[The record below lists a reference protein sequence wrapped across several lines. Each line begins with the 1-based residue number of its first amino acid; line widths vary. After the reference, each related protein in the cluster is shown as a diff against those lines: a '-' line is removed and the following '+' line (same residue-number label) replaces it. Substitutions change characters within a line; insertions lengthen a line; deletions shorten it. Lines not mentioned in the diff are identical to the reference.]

1 VTIRLYDTA
10 TQELRDFV
18 PITEGKAGI
27 YVCGLTTQ
35 GAPHIGHLRFAVAF
49 DILRRWLTLG
59 HGFDVTLIRNVT
71 DIDDKILAKSAGAG
85 AQWWAWSYVN
95 ERATSEALDLLGV
108 LPPSYEPRATGH
120 ITEMLEIM
128 QTLVDKGH
136 AYAAQDGS
144 GDVYFDVRSYPA
156 YGELTHQRIDD
167 MEAAADADP
176 RGKRDPRDF
185 ALWKG
190 HKGGEPETASWPTAF
205 GQGRPGWHLECSA
218 MARKYLGDTFDIH
231 GGGVDLRF
239 PHHENEQAQSRAAG
253 LGFAN
258 YWLHNAW
265 VTISG
270 EKMGKSLGNALLVS
284 EITKVARPV
293 AVRYYLSAAHYRSTI
308 EYHEGSLREAEAA
321 VERVEG
327 FLRRALGNGP
337 VGGDGEYGKSEN
349 SKSENSKG
357 ENSKG
362 ENGTEFPSGFVTA
375 MDDDINVSG
384 ALAVIHETVRAGN
397 TALDEGDEDEARRLG
412 LSVLAMTEV
421 LGINPLHPQW
431 GSAPGTGNDDAMAA
445 LDALVRAHIEARAVA
460 RSARDFTAADRI
472 RDQLTASGIVVEDT
486 PSGARWS
493 LARRTN
499 V

>member
-1 VTIRLYDTA
+1 MSIRLYDTA

-35 GAPHIGHLRFAVAF
+35 GAPHIGHVRFAVAF

-59 HGFDVTLIRNVT
+59 HGFEVTLIRNVT
-71 DIDDKILAKSAGAG
+71 DIDDKILAKSAEAG
-85 AQWWAWSYVN
+85 AQWWAWSYAN
-95 ERATSEALDLLGV
+95 ERATNDALDLLGV
-108 LPPSYEPRATGH
+108 LPPTYEPRATGH
-120 ITEMLEIM
+120 ITEMQEIM
-128 QTLVDKGH
+128 QTLIDKGH

-190 HKGGEPETASWPTAF
+190 HKAGEPETASWPTAF

-265 VTISG
+265 VTMGG
-270 EKMGKSLGNALLVS
+270 EKMGKSLGNALLVT
-284 EITKVARPV
+284 EITKVARPLV
-293 AVRYYLSAAHYRSTI
+293 VRYYLGAAHYRSTI
-308 EYHEGSLREAEAA
+308 EYHEGSLREAQAA
-321 VERVEG
+321 VDRIEG
-327 FLRRALGNGP
+327 FLRRALGGCDP
-337 VGGDGEYGKSEN
+337 EDSGEL
-349 SKSENSKG
+349 
-357 ENSKG
+357 
-362 ENGTEFPSGFVTA
+362 PMPLPGFVAA
-375 MDDDINVSG
+375 MDDDLNVSG
-384 ALAVIHETVRAGN
+384 ALAVIHESVRAGN
-397 TALDEGDEDEARRLG
+397 TALDEGDEEEARRLG
-412 LSVLAMTEV
+412 LQVVAMTEI
-421 LGINPLHPQW
+421 LGVNPLNPQW
-431 GSAPGTGNDDAMAA
+431 DAASGNAADHAMTV
-445 LDALVRAHIEARAVA
+445 LDALVRDRIKARAAA
-460 RSARDFTAADRI
+460 RGARDFTAADQI
-472 RDQLTASGIVVEDT
+472 RDQLTTAGIALEDT

-493 LARRTN
+493 LARHTDA
-499 V
+499 

>member
-1 VTIRLYDTA
+1 VSIRLYDTA

-18 PITEGKAGI
+18 PLTEGKAGI

-35 GAPHIGHLRFAVAF
+35 GAPHIGHVRFAVAF
-49 DILRRWLTLG
+49 DILRRWLTHG

-71 DIDDKILAKSAGAG
+71 DIDDKILAKSAEAG
-85 AQWWAWSYVN
+85 DQWWAWSYAN
-95 ERATSEALDLLGV
+95 ERATNDALDLLGV
-108 LPPSYEPRATGH
+108 LPPTYEPRATGH
-120 ITEMLEIM
+120 ITEMQDIM
-128 QTLVDKGH
+128 QTLIDKGH

-190 HKGGEPETASWPTAF
+190 HKVGEPETASWPTAF

-265 VTISG
+265 VTVAG

-284 EITKVARPV
+284 EITKVARPLV
-293 AVRYYLSAAHYRSTI
+293 VRYYLGAAHYRSTI
-308 EYHEGSLREAEAA
+308 EYHQGSLTEAEAA
-321 VERVEG
+321 VDRVEG
-327 FLRRALGNGP
+327 FLRRALG
-337 VGGDGEYGKSEN
+337 DGRL
-349 SKSENSKG
+349 
-357 ENSKG
+357 
-362 ENGTEFPSGFVTA
+362 ENGTDLPPGFVAA
-375 MDDDINVSG
+375 MDDDLNVSG
-384 ALAVIHETVRAGN
+384 ALAVIHESVRAGN
-397 TALDEGDEDEARRLG
+397 TALDEGDEEQARALG
-412 LSVLAMTEV
+412 LQVVAMTAV
-421 LGINPLHPQW
+421 LGINPLDPQW
-431 GSAPGTGNDDAMAA
+431 NSSTGTGADDALAA
-445 LDALVRAHIEARAVA
+445 LDALVKDRIEARAAA
-460 RSARDFTAADRI
+460 RGGRNFTAADRI
-472 RDQLTASGIVVEDT
+472 RDQLTAAGIAVEDT
-486 PSGARWS
+486 ASGARWS
-493 LARRTN
+493 LARRTDL
-499 V
+499 

>member
-1 VTIRLYDTA
+1 VSIRLYDTA
-10 TQELRDFV
+10 SQELRDFV

-35 GAPHIGHLRFAVAF
+35 GAPHIGHVRFAVAF

-59 HGFDVTLIRNVT
+59 HGYDVTLVRNIT
-71 DIDDKILAKSAGAG
+71 DIDDKILAKSAEAG
-85 AQWWAWSYVN
+85 AQWWAWSYAN
-95 ERATSEALDLLGV
+95 ERATNDALDLLGV
-108 LPPSYEPRATGH
+108 LPPTYEPRATGH
-120 ITEMLEIM
+120 ITEMQDLM
-128 QTLVDKGH
+128 ATLIDKGH
-136 AYAAQDGS
+136 AYAAQDDS

-190 HKGGEPETASWPTAF
+190 HKAGEPGTASWPTVY

-265 VTISG
+265 VTMGG
-270 EKMGKSLGNALLVS
+270 EKMGKSLGNALLVT
-284 EITKVARPV
+284 EITKVARPLV
-293 AVRYYLSAAHYRSTI
+293 LRYYLGAAHYRSTI

-321 VERVEG
+321 VDRIEG
-327 FLRRALGNGP
+327 FLHRAL
-337 VGGDGEYGKSEN
+337 VGGWFAGSADFS
-349 SKSENSKG
+349 
-357 ENSKG
+357 
-362 ENGTEFPSGFVTA
+362 PGFAAA
-375 MDDDINVSG
+375 MDDDLNVSS

-397 TALDEGDEDEARRLG
+397 TALDEGDEDEAKQLA
-412 LSVLAMTEV
+412 LKVVAMTEV
-421 LGINPLHPQW
+421 LGINPLHLQW
-431 GSAPGTGNDDAMAA
+431 SSTSGNGVDETMMA
-445 LDALVRAHIEARAVA
+445 LDALVRDRLDARAAA
-460 RSARDFTAADRI
+460 RAARDFTLADQI
-472 RDQLTASGIVVEDT
+472 RDQLTAAGIVVEDT
-486 PSGARWS
+486 ASGARWS
-493 LARRTN
+493 LARRIDA
-499 V
+499 

>member
-1 VTIRLYDTA
+1 VSIRLYDTA
-10 TQELRDFV
+10 TQQLRDFV
-18 PITEGKAGI
+18 PVTEGKVGI

-35 GAPHIGHLRFAVAF
+35 GAPHIGHVRFAVAF
-49 DILRRWLTLG
+49 DILRRWLARG

-71 DIDDKILAKSAGAG
+71 DIDDKILAKSAEAG
-85 AQWWAWSYVN
+85 IPWWAWSYAN
-95 ERATSEALDLLGV
+95 ERATNDALDLLGV
-108 LPPSYEPRATGH
+108 LPPTYEPRATGH
-120 ITEMLEIM
+120 ITEMQEIM
-128 QTLVDKGH
+128 QTLIDKGH

-190 HKGGEPETASWPTAF
+190 HKAGEPETASWPTAF

-265 VTISG
+265 VTMSG

-284 EITKVARPV
+284 EITKVARPL
-293 AVRYYLSAAHYRSTI
+293 AVRYYLGAAHYRSTI

-321 VERVEG
+321 VDRIEG
-327 FLRRALGNGP
+327 FLRRALG
-337 VGGDGEYGKSEN
+337 DGNPEKDNEL
-349 SKSENSKG
+349 
-357 ENSKG
+357 
-362 ENGTEFPSGFVTA
+362 PPGFVAA
-375 MDDDINVSG
+375 MDDDLNVSG
-384 ALAVIHETVRAGN
+384 ALAAIHEHVRAGN
-397 TALDEGDEDEARRLG
+397 TALDEGDEDEAKRLG
-412 LSVLAMTEV
+412 LQVVAMTEV
-421 LGINPLHPQW
+421 LGVNPLHPHW
-431 GSAPGTGNDDAMAA
+431 NSAAGQDGDDAMTA
-445 LDALVRAHIEARAVA
+445 LDSLVRASIQAREAA
-460 RSARDFTAADRI
+460 RSARDFKVADQI
-472 RDQLTASGIVVEDT
+472 RDQLTTAGIAVEDT
-486 PSGARWS
+486 ASGARWS
-493 LARRTN
+493 LARRN
-499 V
+499 DA

>member
-1 VTIRLYDTA
+1 VTLRLYDTA

-18 PITEGKAGI
+18 PVTQGQAGI

-35 GAPHIGHLRFAVAF
+35 GAPHIGHVRFAVAF
-49 DILRRWLTLG
+49 DILRRWLTYG
-59 HGFDVTLIRNVT
+59 HGFEVTLIRNVT
-71 DIDDKILAKSAGAG
+71 DIDDKILAKSAEAG
-85 AQWWAWSYVN
+85 AAWWAWSYAN
-95 ERATSEALDLLGV
+95 ERATNDALDLLGV
-108 LPPSYEPRATGH
+108 LPPTYEPRATGH
-120 ITEMLEIM
+120 ITEMQEIM
-128 QTLVDKGH
+128 HLLIDKGH

-190 HKGGEPETASWPTAF
+190 HKVGEPATASWPTAF

-265 VTISG
+265 VTMSG

-284 EITKVARPV
+284 EVTKVARPLV
-293 AVRYYLSAAHYRSTI
+293 ARYYLGSAHYRSTI

-321 VERVEG
+321 VDRVEG
-327 FLRRALGNGP
+327 FLGRALGSGHCQP
-337 VGGDGEYGKSEN
+337 
-349 SKSENSKG
+349 
-357 ENSKG
+357 
-362 ENGTEFPSGFVTA
+362 GTDLPPGFVAA
-375 MDDDINVSG
+375 MDDDLNVSG
-384 ALAVIHETVRAGN
+384 ALAVIHESVRSGN
-397 TALDEGDEDEARRLG
+397 TALDDGDEDEARALG
-412 LSVLAMTEV
+412 LQVVAMTEV
-421 LGINPLHPQW
+421 LGINPLNPGW
-431 GSAPGTGNDDAMAA
+431 DSASRSGTDDAMTA
-445 LDALVRAHIEARAVA
+445 LDALVKDRIAARAAA
-460 RSARDFTAADRI
+460 RAGRDFMAADLI
-472 RDQLTASGIVVEDT
+472 RDQLAAAGIAVEDT
-486 PSGARWS
+486 STGARWS
-493 LARRTN
+493 LARRSDI
-499 V
+499 

>member
-1 VTIRLYDTA
+1 VSIRLYDTA

-18 PITEGKAGI
+18 PIIEGKAGI

-35 GAPHIGHLRFAVAF
+35 GAPHIGHLRFTVAF

-71 DIDDKILAKSAGAG
+71 DIDDKILAKSTEAG
-85 AQWWAWSYVN
+85 AQWWAWSYAN
-95 ERATSEALDLLGV
+95 ERATSDALDLLGV
-108 LPPSYEPRATGH
+108 LRPNYEPRATGH
-120 ITEMLEIM
+120 IPEMQEIM
-128 QTLVDKGH
+128 QTLIDKGH
-136 AYAAQDGS
+136 AYAATDGS

-156 YGELTHQRIDD
+156 YGELTHQRIED

-176 RGKRDPRDF
+176 RGKHDPRDF

-190 HKGGEPETASWPTAF
+190 HKAGEPETASWSTAF

-265 VTISG
+265 VTVSG

-284 EITKVARPV
+284 EITKVARPL
-293 AVRYYLSAAHYRSTI
+293 AIRYYLGAAHYRSTI

-321 VERVEG
+321 VERIEG
-327 FLRRALGNGP
+327 FLRRALVNTDA
-337 VGGDGEYGKSEN
+337 VDDAGERAAELP
-349 SKSENSKG
+349 
-357 ENSKG
+357 
-362 ENGTEFPSGFVTA
+362 FGFVAA
-375 MDDDINVSG
+375 MDDDLNVSG
-384 ALAVIHETVRAGN
+384 ALAAIHETVRAGN
-397 TALDEGDEDEARRLG
+397 TALDEGDEDEARKLG
-412 LSVLAMTEV
+412 RQVVAMTEV

-431 GSAPGTGNDDAMAA
+431 NSSSGTGTDDVMTA
-445 LDALVRAHIEARAVA
+445 LDALVMDRIGARAAARAARHFTVA
-460 RSARDFTAADRI
+460 DEI
-472 RDQLTASGIVVEDT
+472 RDQLTAAGIAVEDT
-486 PSGARWS
+486 SSGARWS
-493 LARRTN
+493 LARRTDA
-499 V
+499 

>member
-1 VTIRLYDTA
+1 VTLRLYDTA

-18 PITEGKAGI
+18 PVTQGQAGI

-35 GAPHIGHLRFAVAF
+35 GAPHIGHVRFAVAF
-49 DILRRWLTLG
+49 DILRRWLTYG
-59 HGFDVTLIRNVT
+59 HGFEVTLIRNVT
-71 DIDDKILAKSAGAG
+71 DIDDKILAKSAEAG
-85 AQWWAWSYVN
+85 AAWWAWSYAN
-95 ERATSEALDLLGV
+95 ERATNDALDLLGV
-108 LPPSYEPRATGH
+108 LPPTYEPRATGH
-120 ITEMLEIM
+120 ITEMQEIM
-128 QTLVDKGH
+128 HLLIDKGH

-190 HKGGEPETASWPTAF
+190 HKVGEPATASWPTAF

-265 VTISG
+265 VTMSG

-284 EITKVARPV
+284 EVTKVARPLV
-293 AVRYYLSAAHYRSTI
+293 VRYYLGSAHYRSTI

-321 VERVEG
+321 VDRVEG
-327 FLRRALGNGP
+327 FLGRALGSGHCQP
-337 VGGDGEYGKSEN
+337 
-349 SKSENSKG
+349 
-357 ENSKG
+357 
-362 ENGTEFPSGFVTA
+362 GTDLPPGFVAA
-375 MDDDINVSG
+375 MDDDLNVSG
-384 ALAVIHETVRAGN
+384 ALAVIHESVRSGN
-397 TALDEGDEDEARRLG
+397 TALDDGDEDEARALG
-412 LSVLAMTEV
+412 LQVVAMTEV
-421 LGINPLHPQW
+421 LGINPLNPGW
-431 GSAPGTGNDDAMAA
+431 DSASRSGTDDAMTA
-445 LDALVRAHIEARAVA
+445 LDALVKDRIAARAAA
-460 RSARDFTAADRI
+460 RAGRDFMAADLI
-472 RDQLTASGIVVEDT
+472 RDQLAAAGIAVEDT
-486 PSGARWS
+486 STGARWS
-493 LARRTN
+493 LARRSDI
-499 V
+499 

>member
-1 VTIRLYDTA
+1 MSIRLYDTA

-18 PITEGKAGI
+18 PVTEGTVGI

-35 GAPHIGHLRFAVAF
+35 GAPHIGHVRFAVAF
-49 DILRRWLTLG
+49 DILRRWLTCG

-71 DIDDKILAKSAGAG
+71 DIDDKILAKSAEAG
-85 AQWWAWSYVN
+85 APWWAWSYAN
-95 ERATSEALDLLGV
+95 ERATNDALNLLGV
-108 LPPSYEPRATGH
+108 LPPTYEPRATGH
-120 ITEMLEIM
+120 ITEMQEIM
-128 QTLVDKGH
+128 QTLIDKGH
-136 AYAAQDGS
+136 AYVAQDGS
-144 GDVYFDVRSYPA
+144 GDVYFDVRSYPP

-190 HKGGEPETASWPTAF
+190 HKAGEPETASWPTAF

-265 VTISG
+265 VTMSG

-284 EITKVARPV
+284 EITKVARPLV
-293 AVRYYLSAAHYRSTI
+293 VRYYLGAAHYRSTI

-321 VERVEG
+321 VDRVEG
-327 FLRRALGNGP
+327 FLRRALG
-337 VGGDGEYGKSEN
+337 GGSFET
-349 SKSENSKG
+349 
-357 ENSKG
+357 
-362 ENGTEFPSGFVTA
+362 GTDLSPGFVGA
-375 MDDDINVSG
+375 MDDDLNVSG

-397 TALDEGDEDEARRLG
+397 TALDEGDEDQARRLAQQ
-412 LSVLAMTEV
+412 VVAMTEV
-421 LGINPLHPQW
+421 LGVNPLHPQW
-431 GSAPGTGNDDAMAA
+431 NSSSGSGTDDALTA
-445 LDALVRAHIEARAVA
+445 LGALVSDRIEARAAA
-460 RSARDFTAADRI
+460 RAARDFRAADQI
-472 RDQLTASGIVVEDT
+472 RDRLTTAGIAVEDT
-486 PSGARWS
+486 SSGARWS
-493 LARRTN
+493 LARHIEI
-499 V
+499 